1 MGETIHSL
9 KERDRLR
16 GIRDRAYI
24 AFLQRWGKAA
34 EVYRQELDRAQANLD
49 AYERAHGLV
58 RNAAVIEG

>member
-24 AFLQRWGKAA
+24 KFLQRWGKAS
-34 EVYRQELDRAQANLD
+34 EVYRQELEIAQANLD
-49 AYERAHGLV
+49 AYENAHKLS
-58 RNAAVIEG
+58 RDALTT

>member
-24 AFLQRWGKAA
+24 AFLQRCGKAS
-34 EVYRQELDRAQANLD
+34 EVYRQELDIAQANLD
-49 AYERAHGLV
+49 AYEKAHDLDQEV
-58 RNAAVIEG
+58 LTA

>member
-24 AFLQRWGKAA
+24 RFLQRWGKASEA
-34 EVYRQELDRAQANLD
+34 WRRELDIAQANLD
-49 AYERAHGLV
+49 AYEKAHKLSQE
-58 RNAAVIEG
+58 ALTP

>member
-24 AFLQRWGKAA
+24 AFLQRWGKAS
-34 EVYRQELDRAQANLD
+34 EVWRRELDIAQANLD
-49 AYERAHGLV
+49 AYEKAHKLSPE
-58 RNAAVIEG
+58 ALTT

>member
-24 AFLQRWGKAA
+24 AFLQRWGKAS
-34 EVYRQELDRAQANLD
+34 EVYRQELEIAQANLD
-49 AYERAHGLV
+49 AYEKAHKLS
-58 RNAAVIEG
+58 REALTT